1 MSISRPIQSNPGNG
15 TGTYTPNTG
24 ATSATL
30 VGMPMDAQTSGGSS
44 NLEVYDEGVLLTPAV
59 SLFNFT
65 GAGVAATHIGNA
77 VTVNVPGGASL
88 VVMDNLAT
96 PTYPTAP
103 QTEGCWYGPGT
114 RAACTGGAAVC
125 IGDSAVN
132 GGGSSVA
139 VGNLAQVVGV
149 VASTAVAIGYNSSV
163 TAASG
168 VALGRDTQATDTAA
182 IAIGAAATAVRDCIS
197 IGSGLTT
204 TTQRYNTA
212 IGNNSTAS
220 GNVALALGRT
230 SLASGNNSVC
240 VGDSSTASGSAST
253 VCGST
258 SQATGTQSTAYGN
271 LAIASFN
278 NATAIGA
285 LTTASAAFA
294 TALGKNVTASSTF
307 ATSLGGSS
315 QATATNAT
323 AVGAGAAATAA
334 TTVALGSNATA
345 DTASGVAIGYLA
357 STNAIANSI
366 VFNATGAPLNVI
378 DTAHAFVLGINSTGV
393 NPGSLGVQV
402 NGATFQLPLYSSLF
416 ASTATAAATT
426 TLTVASARTQRFS
439 GATTQTCKLPVVTTL
454 ANGFEFVVL
463 NDSTGAVTVQS
474 SGANTITTLAAAVG
488 AVNRGGWGRFICVD
502 TTGGTGVASWS
513 YLAGSTAL

>member
-30 VGMPMDAQTSGGSS
+30 VGMPMDAQSTGGSS
-44 NLEVYDEGVLLTPAV
+44 NLEVYDEGVLLTPAA

-65 GAGVAATHIGNA
+65 GAAVTATNIGTA
-77 VTVNVPGGASL
+77 VTVNIPGFTTQDEGVLLSNAVTTLNFVGAGVVASGAGAITTVTVPVGAAG
-88 VVMDNLAT
+88 VVLDNSAS

-103 QTEGCWYGPGT
+103 QTDGIWYGTGT
-114 RAACTGGAAVC
+114 KANT
-125 IGDSAVN
+125 
-132 GGGSSVA
+132 
-139 VGNLAQVVGV
+139 
-149 VASTAVAIGYNSSV
+149 
-163 TAASG
+163 
-168 VALGRDTQATDTAA
+168 
-182 IAIGAAATAVRDCIS
+182 ATATNV
-197 IGSGLTT
+197 
-204 TTQRYNTA
+204 N
-212 IGNNSTAS
+212 IGNSAIS
-220 GNVALALGRT
+220 
-230 SLASGNNSVC
+230 
-240 VGDSSTASGSAST
+240 SGSAST
-253 VCGST
+253 ACGSS
-258 SQATGTQSTAYGN
+258 SQATGIQSTAYGN